1 LRRQRSE
8 ISAGETESYSHWLDT
23 LARPLACDS
32 AACALPRPL
41 GFGEWSSRMRPSSG
55 IVIGHLTSTLPEA
68 SMRKKIQDGVFLI
81 FVLALFALVFNRIH
95 YGVDLTDEAYSNAIP
110 YRFALGDTP
119 FIDEVSPQQ
128 TSSFLLFPIIK
139 IYTLLFGT
147 EFLIL
152 FMRYMYLLFAG
163 MMAFM
168 IYQSIR
174 ERMGG
179 KLSLLISLAV
189 VLFAPFGAIFFNYNR
204 LAFLMFSAGCFIGVL
219 RRDKMFWS
227 GIIHG
232 LTMIAYPFFA
242 IPCAAFFLIQV
253 LRDRSFK
260 NLNYVYGSLL
270 PLSAFLLIVLWI
282 GFDKLLEIM
291 WSLRSGIHGG
301 GIEKVN
307 RLVLGIWNQIQY
319 KELILLYCL
328 GVFILFRRYKP
339 ASLALVLV
347 MLIPFLAFKFSS
359 PAAPSW
365 YFIVYGLF
373 APYLMLFVNREDAFL
388 RSVFWGIWVPSFVA
402 GMTTGF
408 ISAAGSVSFG
418 IGIVPGVL
426 VTSILLVSILREGT
440 SALHRYMS
448 VFVPASILIVLLVIQ
463 YNFVYSEGK
472 YSKLSETIE
481 SGPYRGLHTSV
492 QKKQYLNSI
501 IRDFDKFNL
510 DDGKVLFF
518 DFFPAGYL
526 FTTMKPASNAVWLLS
541 PEQFDTGRDLTL
553 RYYENS
559 SNLPD
564 VAVKI
569 NLIYTFTG
577 STLKLEYA
585 ENDALVEFVKQVNSN
600 VYRGKY
606 CEIYYDR

>member
-1 LRRQRSE
+1 
-8 ISAGETESYSHWLDT
+8 
-23 LARPLACDS
+23 
-32 AACALPRPL
+32 
-41 GFGEWSSRMRPSSG
+41 
-55 IVIGHLTSTLPEA
+55 
-68 SMRKKIQDGVFLI
+68 MRKKVQDGVFLL

-147 EFLIL
+147 ESLIL
-152 FMRYMYLLFAG
+152 FMRYMYLLFTA
-163 MMAFM
+163 M
-168 IYQSIR
+168 IAWIIHQTIR
-174 ERMGG
+174 ERVGE
-179 KLSLLISLAV
+179 KTSLLISLLV
-189 VLFAPFGAIFFNYNR
+189 VLYAPFGAIFFNYNR
-204 LAFLMFSAGCFIGVL
+204 LAFLMFSTGCFVGVL
-219 RRDKMFWS
+219 RRDRVFWS
-227 GIIHG
+227 GMLHG

-242 IPCAAFFLIQV
+242 LPCAAFFLIQV
-253 LRDRSFK
+253 LRERSFK
-260 NLNYVYGSLL
+260 NIQYVYGALL

-291 WSLRSGIHGG
+291 WSLRTGIHGG

-328 GVFILFRRYKP
+328 GVFTFFRRYKQ

-347 MLIPFLAFKFSS
+347 FLIPFLALKFPS

-373 APYLMLFVNREDAFL
+373 APYLMLFVNREDTFL
-388 RSVFWGIWVPSFVA
+388 TSIFWGIWVPSFVA

-408 ISAAGSVSFG
+408 ISAAGPVSFG

-426 VTSILLVSILREGT
+426 VTSILLVSILREET
-440 SALHRYMS
+440 SALQRHIG
-448 VFVPASILIVLLVIQ
+448 VFVPASILIVLLVFQ
-463 YNFVYSEGK
+463 YSFVYSEGN
-472 YSKLSETIE
+472 YSKLTETIE
-481 SGPYRGLHTSV
+481 SGPYQGLHTSV

-501 IRDFDKFNL
+501 IRDFDKFKL
-510 DDGKVLFF
+510 EHGKVLFF

-541 PEQFDTGRDLTL
+541 PEQFNTGRNLTL
-553 RYYENS
+553 RYYENR

-569 NLIYTFTG
+569 NMIYIFTG
-577 STLKLEYA
+577 GTQELEYA
-585 ENDALVEFVKQVNSN
+585 ENDKLVAFVRKVNSE
-600 VYRGKY
+600 VYNGEY
-606 CEIYYDR
+606 CDIYYDQ